1 MPDIIQDLA
10 DVIPSDLRK
19 QVQEELLHGWRLQEV
34 EARKEAKKLA
44 AFGHANPAK
53 AIEGV
58 GQLVARIPPAAF
70 HYWGIRLGYEC
81 WEDKQFMKDF
91 LKHNPEVAVKNR
103 VKRTMVGGAKGIF
116 DANGFI
122 VK

>member
-34 EARKEAKKLA
+34 EARKQAKQLA
-44 AFGHANPAK
+44 AFGHANPAQ

-70 HYWGIRLGYEC
+70 HYWGTRLGYEC
-81 WEDKQFMKDF
+81 WEDKQFMNDF